1 MKPFFLTTSLL
12 VLFAI
17 LTPQA
22 DCTPSNHNGRQLRT
36 RTANG
41 IRNRGVRRI
50 SHPTPRPSLPLAS
63 MEDAPGADS
72 KAPAVDTSP
81 EAHPERYR
89 EFLAH
94 LAIQQ
99 QENSSDCCKA
109 FSLVLVA
116 TGDEFAVESWMRKAA
131 EDGNAVGMHYLGMT
145 SAAQNAAPEIRYLP
159 PAQRQALLDERR
171 NDAREAA
178 QWLKKAADM
187 GYIPAMLDYSMFL
200 RTGIGVER
208 DEQAANRL
216 MLNASRSGNF
226 ETRFSWLL
234 QNNRLNRWEDKDR
247 PEVAGEINRGNHHVT
262 YYLSRYAPNSQE
274 QLNWLQKA
282 SDAGNPAAR
291 YALAS
296 ITSTQNPEQS
306 LSLLK
311 SAVALHDPAAT
322 FAYGSF
328 LVSPPG
334 EFHQR
339 TGLQQNIPLG
349 VGMIR
354 LAALLGNSHA
364 RRALSRAYYRGE
376 LGFPRDHDKAYRH
389 LRWINC
395 STKDQIAFAA
405 QGFMLLTGDGVQQD
419 IETGLRYIAL
429 AELSGYSY
437 ARTMLAYAHYKGLGT
452 EKNVTTAIEYLQE
465 SAALGFS
472 HAYVYI
478 AFLAAK
484 GLHGKPAD
492 PREAERYLNLA
503 KFSLGDSAREYY
515 DVLMQQDDWILPP
528 FPLEKQ

>member
-226 ETRFSWLL
+226 
-234 QNNRLNRWEDKDR
+234 DR
-247 PEVAGEINRGNHHVT
+247 RG
-262 YYLSRYAPNSQE
+262 
-274 QLNWLQKA
+274 
-282 SDAGNPAAR
+282 
-291 YALAS
+291 
-296 ITSTQNPEQS
+296 
-306 LSLLK
+306 
-311 SAVALHDPAAT
+311 
-322 FAYGSF
+322 
-328 LVSPPG
+328 
-334 EFHQR
+334 
-339 TGLQQNIPLG
+339 
-349 VGMIR
+349 
-354 LAALLGNSHA
+354 
-364 RRALSRAYYRGE
+364 
-376 LGFPRDHDKAYRH
+376 
-389 LRWINC
+389 
-395 STKDQIAFAA
+395 
-405 QGFMLLTGDGVQQD
+405 
-419 IETGLRYIAL
+419 
-429 AELSGYSY
+429 
-437 ARTMLAYAHYKGLGT
+437 
-452 EKNVTTAIEYLQE
+452 
-465 SAALGFS
+465 
-472 HAYVYI
+472 
-478 AFLAAK
+478 
-484 GLHGKPAD
+484 
-492 PREAERYLNLA
+492 
-503 KFSLGDSAREYY
+503 
-515 DVLMQQDDWILPP
+515 
-528 FPLEKQ
+528 